1 MVFFAVV
8 SAVVFEASGKVV
20 LFMFP
25 KGLQDFIEH
34 IDDNDKQGGKAE
46 SKHDVLTHFIIL
58 GLNHQFGNVRRFR

>member
-1 MVFFAVV
+1 MVFFTVV

-25 KGLQDFIEH
+25 KGLQDFIKH

-58 GLNHQFGNVRRFR
+58 GLNHQFGNVWRYR